1 MAVTSILAAFDG
13 TPPARHALDQAAEI
27 ARQARA
33 QLTLVCVIPPS
44 VGAYGFEIPAGAST
58 ADALDSAKKMLA
70 EAKADLEK
78 KGVSKVATVLLEGN
92 PVDRIVEYADHQVPD
107 LIVVG
112 SRGLSEAGRFFL
124 GSVSDGI
131 LHHARGSI
139 LVVKSPQPSSAGH
152 HRK

>member
-1 MAVTSILAAFDG
+1 MAVHSILVAFDG

-27 ARQARA
+27 ARQARG
-33 QLTLVCVIPPS
+33 QLTLICVIPPS

-58 ADALDSAKKMLA
+58 ADALESAKKMLA
-70 EAKADLEK
+70 ETKADLEK
-78 KGVSKVATVLLEGN
+78 KGTAKVETVLLEGN
-92 PVDRIVEYADHQVPD
+92 PVDRIVEYADQHAPD

-131 LHHARGSI
+131 LHHAQGSI
-139 LVVKSPQPSSAGH
+139 LVVKSPSSVAATRS
-152 HRK
+152 RK